1 MRTISTSLLFLTAIG
16 CSVNGLSQSWELDR
30 VRVLGVRAV
39 PAEPQ
44 PGEQTVF
51 ESLVDLPDGIE
62 METMIWFACLPEDG
76 TAFGCST
83 DLSALEDLDTS
94 EDLTPEES
102 FELFTELE
110 QAGVIGIEPFW
121 APTWTPPL
129 DALDGLTEEQQL
141 EGLSATVNL
150 SLIPTEGGDELD
162 LETAFKRVPVSRAT
176 HPNHNPKIIGI
187 KVDGIQYTPGADFE
201 AAPGQVYEI
210 DPVLSEDS
218 IETYTFINSAGE
230 CEERVEEPIS
240 TGIQNIGTTQESTK
254 STRTFHSPSPTL
266 CIHSRASNGRRPL
279 KISRASCSS
288 SPVTDG
294 EAWHGLTST

>member
-1 MRTISTSLLFLTAIG
+1 MG

-51 ESLVDLPDGIE
+51 ESLVYLPDGIE

-110 QAGVIGIEPFW
+110 EAGVIGIEPFW

-150 SLIPTEGGDELD
+150 SLIPTEGSDELD

-176 HPNHNPKIIGI
+176 HPNHNPEIIGI
-187 KVDGIQYTPGADFE
+187 KVDGIQYTPGAEFE

-230 CEERVEEPIS
+230 CEERVEEPYFNWYS
-240 TGIQNIGTTQESTK
+240 EYWYYPGIDEINTDIPQPVPYTLHPFTSIEWTA
-254 STRTFHSPSPTL
+254 PTEDL
-266 CIHSRASNGRRPL
+266 EGIVLVVARDRRGGL
-279 KISRASCSS
+279 
-288 SPVTDG
+288 
-294 EAWHGLTST
+294 AWAHINVSVND